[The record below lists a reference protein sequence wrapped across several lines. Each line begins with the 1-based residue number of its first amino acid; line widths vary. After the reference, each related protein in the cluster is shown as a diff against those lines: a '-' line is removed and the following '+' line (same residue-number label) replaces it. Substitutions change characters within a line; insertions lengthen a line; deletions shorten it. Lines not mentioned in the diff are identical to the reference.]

1 MVCAF
6 KRTVSKVDY
15 FLASGA
21 KGTKVVGAHSL
32 EDMVS
37 KLKKPQRILILVK
50 AGLAIDDFIEKLA
63 PWLDTGD
70 VLTDGGNS
78 GTGIQC
84 QDLKAKGILF
94 VGSAIG
100 GGEEGARYSLHLC
113 PERTKEPGPISRR
126 YSMASLQK

>member
-94 VGSAIG
+94 VGSRVG
-100 GGEEGARYSLHLC
+100 GGEKGAQH
-113 PERTKEPGPISRR
+113 GPALMPRGNEE
-126 YSMASLQK
+126 A